1 MKRSDLK
8 DVLDMFDSFALEHPD
23 GHQKKKMNRY
33 FVSGSR
39 LCFAFEKNDGRAH
52 IVDDVHAHIWCPMKV
67 AAYVEGIKKIP
78 YPASH
83 LWTKTNASGE
93 KLYGRHSGLK
103 ATKELRDIDLI
114 RFTPLTLDDAKRI
127 KEGLEK
133 AAEHKIT

>member
-33 FVSGSR
+33 FVPGSG

-52 IVDDVHAHIWCPMKV
+52 IVDDVAAHIWCPMKV
-67 AAYVEGIKKIP
+67 AAYVEGVKKKP
-78 YPASH
+78 YPASR
-83 LWTKTNASGE
+83 LWTKTNASGK

-133 AAEHKIT
+133 AAEDKIT

>member
-33 FVSGSR
+33 FVPGSG
-39 LCFAFEKNDGRAH
+39 LCFAFEKNDGR
-52 IVDDVHAHIWCPMKV
+52 AHIWCPMKV
-67 AAYVEGIKKIP
+67 AAYVEGVKKKP
-78 YPASH
+78 YPASR
-83 LWTKTNASGE
+83 LWTKTNASGK

-133 AAEHKIT
+133 AAEDKIT

>member
-52 IVDDVHAHIWCPMKV
+52 IVDDVAAHIWCPMKV
-67 AAYVEGIKKIP
+67 AAYVEGVKKIP
-78 YPASH
+78 YPASR
-83 LWTKTNASGE
+83 LWTKTNASGK

>member
-23 GHQKKKMNRY
+23 GHQKKKMNLY
-33 FVSGSR
+33 FVPGSG

-52 IVDDVHAHIWCPMKV
+52 IVDDVAAHIWCPMKV
-67 AAYVEGIKKIP
+67 AAYVEGVKKKP
-78 YPASH
+78 YPASR
-83 LWTKTNASGE
+83 LWTKTNASGK

-127 KEGLEK
+127 KEGLEN